1 MKNRWRYIYASCRPM
16 LGAHDVSAGWGIYVP
31 QYLVAFYVN
40 QGVPGTYSIPW
51 PKSLCLIVDF
61 RFSMLLTWK
70 CCSKS
75 ILRQVSWEFPKRAGN
90 MWVLAIAKRLQRDQ
104 VSNYQ
109 WISLFWKP
117 IFRINKKLKK
127 INNIT
132 CTPVRFLN

>member
-1 MKNRWRYIYASCRPM
+1 MTNRWRAASVRAM
-16 LGAHDVSAGWGIYVP
+16 LGSHYILAEWGTCFVIFMVSSKRSP

-40 QGVPGTYSIPW
+40 QGVPRTYSLPW

-90 MWVLAIAKRLQRDQ
+90 MGVLAIAKRLQMDQ

-109 WISLFWKP
+109 WISLFWKL
-117 IFRINKKLKK
+117 ILRINKKLKK
-127 INNIT
+127 SKT
-132 CTPVRFLN
+132 